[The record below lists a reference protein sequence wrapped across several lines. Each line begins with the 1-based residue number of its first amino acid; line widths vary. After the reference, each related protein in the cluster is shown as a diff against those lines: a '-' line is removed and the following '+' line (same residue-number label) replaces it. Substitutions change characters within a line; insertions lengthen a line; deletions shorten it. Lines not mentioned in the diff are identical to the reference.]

1 MDAAKSIGPNLRAA
15 RKQQGLSQ
23 EKLAER
29 IGRPRM
35 YITKLELGTH
45 ASLQVDVLVQL
56 CSALNVSA
64 AELVPELAASMPTEA
79 RSVKHKKAL
88 EKIIEDASR
97 ALYAP

>member
-15 RKQQGLSQ
+15 RKRLGLSQ
-23 EKLAER
+23 EALAER
-29 IGRPRM
+29 IQRPRL
-35 YITKLELGTH
+35 YVTKLELGSLET
-45 ASLQVDVLVQL
+45 LQVDVLVQL

-79 RSVKHKKAL
+79 RSVKHKRAL